1 MTYIPDF
8 SRQLRLDSMSEA
20 QQKKLAETRVLVF
33 GAGGLGVTALS
44 YLVGAGIGQITI
56 VDPDRI
62 DSSNLHRQ
70 TIYQISDIGNFKA
83 EVAAHYLRQRS
94 SLCKIEA
101 ISQPLEFSKLHQL
114 CEQQDIILDCTDD
127 QLFSYQLNALCLLL
141 KKIVV
146 FANAVRLEG
155 QLFVLHPDSDKPCFN
170 CLWPRGQ
177 YYGDS
182 CDQAGVLG
190 PVPGM
195 LGCLQALEAIKLLTE
210 HQKTL
215 SGQLLHCDFSAYQFT
230 TVNVP
235 KSEHCMHSMTYQD
248 IERDYGFKNTIPVCP
263 SSEIDISA
271 WICIDIRSEGEVS
284 ENPYPFAEQHIEM
297 AKLADKP
304 EHYLVKD
311 KNYLLVC
318 ATGKRSQLLSLQ
330 LQKKGYSVVPY
341 KRAQTS

>member
-8 SRQLRLDSMSEA
+8 SRQLRLDSISEA

-62 DSSNLHRQ
+62 DRSNLHRQ

-83 EVAAHYLRQRS
+83 DVAAHYLRQRS
-94 SLCKIEA
+94 SLCQIEA
-101 ISQPLEFSKLHQL
+101 ISQQLELPILKQL

-141 KKIVV
+141 KKMVV

-190 PVPGM
+190 PVPGI
-195 LGCLQALEAIKLLTE
+195 LGCMQALEAIKLLTE
-210 HQKTL
+210 HQNTL
-215 SGQLLHCDFSAYQFT
+215 SGQLLHCDFNSYHFT

-235 KSEHCMHSMTYQD
+235 KSEHCMHRMTYKD
-248 IERDYGFKNTIPVCP
+248 IERDYRLKSAMPIPP
-263 SSEIDISA
+263 LSEVDKSA
-271 WICIDIRSEGEVS
+271 WTCIDIRSQDEVS
-284 ENPYPFAEQHIEM
+284 ENPYPFAERHIEA

-304 EHYLVKD
+304 EHYLLKD

-330 LQKKGYSVVPY
+330 LQKKGYLVESGNHI
-341 KRAQTS
+341 K